1 MYFGQFLKK
10 AILEKDLMSIT
21 KDPVG
26 PQHEMK
32 QIVEKL
38 TKLEKLVDSIFPDP
52 DSNMYVKS
60 ERSSDSS
67 RRSYRYKNNYF

>member
-1 MYFGQFLKK
+1 MKS
-10 AILEKDLMSIT
+10 AIGDKNLMTLT

-26 PQHEMK
+26 PQPEIK
-32 QIVEKL
+32 RVVENL

-52 DSNMYVKS
+52 DSSSYFKS

-67 RRSYRYKNNYF
+67 RRSYRLVVCFIISIRLI